1 MAKKKDSFGD
11 SPIGSGGRFAECV
24 RQMRKRP
31 SVYDPEGLCASI
43 GRKKYGKRRFA
54 KMGAKGK
61 RNPPTTSRVAIEH
74 VRRAMASLDE
84 AFQHVRRADREAHG
98 SDREQLKRLEDLTWG
113 AYMASIGLYTGMAH
127 QDRPRRNPL
136 TDAEH
141 MRTKKH
147 TMELTDWQGF
157 GPGQLESVSWRWKR
171 AGMRQGKRAKRGLAS
186 HPILEYQ
193 GTFTVYGQFGETDV
207 DVSGVV
213 DDERMYDRKATDFS
227 PDQVYEMVV
236 EAIQYDLDESDWE
249 PHWWYGDETYAEEN
263 PRRYDN
269 PCGAGGYGPAANP
282 VKPDGKWHRLDFLGL
297 GKRGPVKGTQYSMA
311 TAKGEAE
318 IIPYKPRTFDSSRLA
333 AAHYEEIKGQKV
345 PKGAKWLLFVYSAKA
360 AREAAG
366 APWSARPKH
375 PKPSAHKTLD
385 GAKIAA
391 ENALRRLPMP
401 NPAAQLTNEGI
412 LAGSTPIPSGLDRP
426 RYQEGILAGSQP
438 IPSGFG
444 WPSTNAG
451 VVDPP
456 VARRTQPRQPK

>member
-147 TMELTDWQGF
+147 TMELTDRMERVAMHEGNL
-157 GPGQLESVSWRWKR
+157 GREDLADHWREM
-171 AGMRQGKRAKRGLAS
+171 AQ
-186 HPILEYQ
+186 Y
-193 GTFTVYGQFGETDV
+193 
-207 DVSGVV
+207 VSGAGWAHMRASQGIPFP
-213 DDERMYDRKATDFS
+213 EPGYAAT
-227 PDQVYEMVV
+227 
-236 EAIQYDLDESDWE
+236 
-249 PHWWYGDETYAEEN
+249 
-263 PRRYDN
+263 
-269 PCGAGGYGPAANP
+269 
-282 VKPDGKWHRLDFLGL
+282 
-297 GKRGPVKGTQYSMA
+297 
-311 TAKGEAE
+311 
-318 IIPYKPRTFDSSRLA
+318 
-333 AAHYEEIKGQKV
+333 
-345 PKGAKWLLFVYSAKA
+345 
-360 AREAAG
+360 
-366 APWSARPKH
+366 
-375 PKPSAHKTLD
+375 
-385 GAKIAA
+385 
-391 ENALRRLPMP
+391 
-401 NPAAQLTNEGI
+401 
-412 LAGSTPIPSGLDRP
+412 SGLEGAECCLLYTSPSP
-426 RYQEGILAGSQP
+426 R
-438 IPSGFG
+438 
-444 WPSTNAG
+444 
-451 VVDPP
+451 D
-456 VARRTQPRQPK
+456 